1 LDFIGDKKKKKKI
14 LKALVAQP
22 QIKCLLLLYLLTSTL
37 VSPFSRLCT
46 PLNGT
51 VAKDVSNLFESI
63 IGNFEDVVQYNRDNR
78 EFEGDPP
85 GTDVEML

>member
-1 LDFIGDKKKKKKI
+1 
-14 LKALVAQP
+14 
-22 QIKCLLLLYLLTSTL
+22 
-37 VSPFSRLCT
+37 
-46 PLNGT
+46 